1 MKGQFLPIY
10 PREDSLPTFFLH
22 FRWDALQRTSGF
34 FPHFE
39 DWEPDIDCDASV
51 FLLHDKSLLS
61 TSDVV
66 YFHHPIHASGG
77 CRLISVL
84 ENTERFE
91 LDFSRLPSLCNRILF
106 FGTIY
111 HAKARK
117 QDFSLIRE
125 ASLSL
130 VSLRGE
136 ELCRCSV
143 QGGEKGSN
151 MSSLLFGELFLHHG
165 IWCFHSI
172 GQGIRVRSIRELT
185 GSIEKIVQPY
195 LAQGA

>member
-10 PREDSLPTFFLH
+10 PKGDSLPTLFLH

-51 FLLHDKSLLS
+51 FLLHDQALLS
-61 TSDVV
+61 KSDVV
-66 YFHHPIHASGG
+66 YFHHPLHASGG

-91 LDFSRLPSLCNRILF
+91 LDFSRLPSLCNRIFL

-111 HAKARK
+111 HAKTRK

-130 VSLRGE
+130 VSLRE
-136 ELCRCSV
+136 KELFRFSV
-143 QGGEKGSN
+143 RGEKGSN
-151 MSSLLFGELFLHHG
+151 MSSLLFGELFLHQG
-165 IWCFHSI
+165 IWCFHPI
-172 GQGIRVRSIRELT
+172 GQGIRAGSIRELT
-185 GSIEKIVQPY
+185 GSITKIVQPY